1 MNPKKAKAKT
11 ERACKPPER
20 RAAECL
26 LMARQLSEF
35 GLSHA
40 DPGIAKVLQIL
51 DEFVET
57 GSGFTGTVVTSN
69 PDVAVHAKLSKQPH
83 IESWLRVSRRP
94 GA

>member
-1 MNPKKAKAKT
+1 MNPKKSKKKA

-20 RAAECL
+20 RAAECV

-35 GLSHA
+35 GLDASDA
-40 DPGIAKVLQIL
+40 GIAKVLHIL

-57 GSGFTGTVVTSN
+57 GSGFTGTVVTAN
-69 PDVAVHAKLSKQPH
+69 PGVAVHAKLSKQPH

-94 GA
+94 V